1 MNGSSALKTLLAEVS
16 NQSQYL
22 SDIYGSTE
30 LSEMKSGMEGVLI
43 TALPQMA
50 DHQMNMIQQG
60 LSSENNDFMREPT
73 EAEKANMLAQ
83 TGASA

>member
-1 MNGSSALKTLLAEVS
+1 
-16 NQSQYL
+16 
-22 SDIYGSTE
+22 
-30 LSEMKSGMEGVLI
+30 MKSGMEGVLI

-60 LSSENNDFMREPT
+60 LSSENNDYMREPT